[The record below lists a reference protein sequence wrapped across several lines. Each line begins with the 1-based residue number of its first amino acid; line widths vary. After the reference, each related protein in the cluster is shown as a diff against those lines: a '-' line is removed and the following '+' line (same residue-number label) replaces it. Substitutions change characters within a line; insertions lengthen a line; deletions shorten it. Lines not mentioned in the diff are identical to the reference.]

1 MYGAIKIPTISGIAV
16 TKKVGGESLDEIIN
30 RYIKFK
36 AKRRIYSYADTK
48 DEEIEEDT
56 KEEK

>member
-1 MYGAIKIPTISGIAV
+1 MYGAIKIPTIAGIAV
-16 TKKVGGESLDEIIN
+16 TKKVGGESLDEIIT

-36 AKRRIYSYADTK
+36 SKRRIYSYTDT
-48 DEEIEEDT
+48 ITEEDT